1 MKLTEEQYNTVE
13 RNLEEIEKIIRSKS
27 MFRCSIHLKEEILPL
42 CNISCKSCSS
52 AIWQGL
58 SNLYSKYISDRYE
71 RNKNKE
77 EKAVDNPQPSIKKN
91 RRKSKNR
98 I

>member
-1 MKLTEEQYNTVE
+1 MKLTEEQYNTVQN
-13 RNLEEIEKIIRSKS
+13 NLEEIEKIIRSKS
-27 MFRCSIHLKEEILPL
+27 MFNCSIALKEQVLPL

-58 SNLYSKYISDRYE
+58 NLLYSKFIQDRYE
-71 RNKNKE
+71 RKKNQETQGIDK
-77 EKAVDNPQPSIKKN
+77 PQPSVKKN
-91 RRKSKNR
+91 RRKPKNS